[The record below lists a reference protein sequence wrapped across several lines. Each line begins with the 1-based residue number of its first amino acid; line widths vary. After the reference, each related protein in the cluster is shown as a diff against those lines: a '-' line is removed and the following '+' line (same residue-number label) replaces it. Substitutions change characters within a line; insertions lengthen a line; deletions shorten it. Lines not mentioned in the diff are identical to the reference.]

1 MIFDWKKTEKAYYQ
15 PKATP
20 ELITIP
26 KFKFFTLE
34 GSGDPNGEAFSDEIG
49 VLYSLAYGIKMLPKK
64 GTTPE
69 GYVEYSVFPLEGI
82 WDISESEKQ
91 KVRATGSN
99 QPLDKSQLEYKIM
112 IRQPDFVTEELAAET
127 IKSVMKKK
135 PNPLLDKVRFEE
147 IEDGM
152 SVQMLHLGSYD
163 DELKSFDLMKKFCE
177 EQGLERRL
185 LNHREIYLSDARRT
199 ETEKL
204 RTVLRYFVG

>member
-1 MIFDWKKTEKAYYQ
+1 MIYDWKKTEKAYYQ
-15 PKATP
+15 PKVTP

-91 KVRATGSN
+91 KVKATGSN

-127 IKSVMKKK
+127 VKSVMKKK
-135 PNPLLDKVRFEE
+135 PNSLLEKVRFEE

-163 DELKSFDLMKKFCE
+163 DEPKSFDLMKKFCE

-185 LNHREIYLSDARRT
+185 LTHREIYLSDARRT
-199 ETEKL
+199 EPEKL